1 MGAYSYSGQSCISV
15 QRIFVHRSVFD
26 DFVERF
32 RQGALA
38 LKTGDPRD
46 ESTDVGPMITRQAA
60 QQALAWTQEAVAS
73 GARIV
78 LEPRLDGSVL
88 SPGILAEVADSQS
101 ICREEI
107 FAPLVVIN
115 PYDTAEEALRRV
127 NDTRFGLQAGIFTRD
142 LNLAMRAFEEL
153 EVGGV
158 LINEVPTYRLDHMP
172 YGGVKDSGFG
182 REGLKYA
189 IQEMCEPKLLVLNPG
204 VTES

>member
-1 MGAYSYSGQSCISV
+1 
-15 QRIFVHRSVFD
+15 
-26 DFVERF
+26 
-32 RQGALA
+32 
-38 LKTGDPRD
+38 
-46 ESTDVGPMITRQAA
+46 
-60 QQALAWTQEAVAS
+60 VAS
-73 GARIV
+73 GARTV

-88 SPGILAEVADSQS
+88 SPGILAGVADSES

-115 PYDTAEEALRRV
+115 PYDSFEEALRRV
-127 NDTRFGLQAGIFTRD
+127 NDSRFGLQAGVFTRD

-189 IQEMCEPKLLVLNPG
+189 IQEMCEPKLLVLNFG
-204 VTES
+204 EKES